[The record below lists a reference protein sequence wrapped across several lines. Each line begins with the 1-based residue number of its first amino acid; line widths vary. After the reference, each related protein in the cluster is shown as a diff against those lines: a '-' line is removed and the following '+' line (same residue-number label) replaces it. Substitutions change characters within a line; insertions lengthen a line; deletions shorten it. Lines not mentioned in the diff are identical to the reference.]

1 MNSADYLQQLMA
13 LKPTGRAW
21 PDDPATRQ
29 NQTLA
34 ALGEELARLDARA
47 RGLTEELDPE
57 LTYELL
63 VDFERN
69 FGLPEACK
77 VTPETLAGRRFALHE
92 KITRQGTQSRDYFIQ
107 VARALGFTITI
118 TEFDTHSVNSAVNQP
133 LNNETWRSAFRVN
146 APQQIVSRKTVQS
159 GVNEAL
165 ASWGNDLLECVIN
178 RLKPAHTRVI
188 FAYQ

>member
-1 MNSADYLQQLMA
+1 MNATDYLQQLMA
-13 LKPTGRAW
+13 LKPAGRAW

-34 ALGEELARLDARA
+34 ALAEELARLDARA
-47 RGLTEELDPE
+47 LGLIEELDPR
-57 LTYELL
+57 LTFELL
-63 VDFERN
+63 LDFERN
-69 FGLPEACK
+69 FGLPEPCK
-77 VTPETLAGRRFALHE
+77 KTPENLAARRQALHE
-92 KITRQGTQSRDYFIQ
+92 KVIRQGGQSRRYFIAL
-107 VARALGFTITI
+107 ARRLGFAITI
-118 TEFDTHSVNSAVNQP
+118 TEFDVHNVQSAVNQP
-133 LNNETWRSAFRVN
+133 LRHEAWRFVWQVN
-146 APQQIVSRKTVQS
+146 ASKQTVQRKTVQS